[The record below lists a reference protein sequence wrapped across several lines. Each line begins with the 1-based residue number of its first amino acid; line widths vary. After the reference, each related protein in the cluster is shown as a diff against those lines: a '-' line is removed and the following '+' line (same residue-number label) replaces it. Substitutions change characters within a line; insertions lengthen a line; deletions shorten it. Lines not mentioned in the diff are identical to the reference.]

1 MAKGRKGGSG
11 ESEPE
16 ASGAAPGGESAPR
29 KKAAAKAARGL
40 RKQLKRLQRQLADA
54 ARIETRRIRKLER
67 ARWRRQRLEASLD
80 EARVASSA
88 VPSEE
93 APKAKAEK
101 APKAKAEKTPKAKA
115 EKTPKA
121 KATAAAPKPAPD
133 AAADPSAGQDVQAYC
148 LREKRHVQM
157 VDPRPVVTAKGGSA
171 LSGTCPSCGA
181 AVYKLVGRPP
191 ATT

>member
-115 EKTPKA
+115 
-121 KATAAAPKPAPD
+121 TAAAPKPAPD

-157 VDPRPVVTAKGGSA
+157 VDPRPVVTAKGGSLLRTQGVA
-171 LSGTCPSCGA
+171 
-181 AVYKLVGRPP
+181 R
-191 ATT
+191 